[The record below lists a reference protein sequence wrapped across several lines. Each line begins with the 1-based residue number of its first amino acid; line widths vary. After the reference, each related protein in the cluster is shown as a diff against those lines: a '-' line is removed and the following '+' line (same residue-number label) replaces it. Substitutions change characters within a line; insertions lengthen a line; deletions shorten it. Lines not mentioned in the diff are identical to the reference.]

1 MSYYTIGRIT
11 QGFVTHADREVS
23 NLNPTQIQ
31 NIIVIEETSAG
42 AAWLSR
48 NSLSA
53 ISKADAQAAYDSF
66 VDDLIENWSSDM
78 GVLQPIKE
86 TLP

>member
-1 MSYYTIGRIT
+1 MSYYAIGTIT
-11 QGFVTHADREVS
+11 QGFVTHADREGS
-23 NLNPTQIQ
+23 GLNPKQIQ

-53 ISKADAQAAYDSF
+53 VSKADAQASYDSF
-66 VDDLIENWSSDM
+66 VDNLISNWSSDM
-78 GVLQPIKE
+78 GTTRPTKE